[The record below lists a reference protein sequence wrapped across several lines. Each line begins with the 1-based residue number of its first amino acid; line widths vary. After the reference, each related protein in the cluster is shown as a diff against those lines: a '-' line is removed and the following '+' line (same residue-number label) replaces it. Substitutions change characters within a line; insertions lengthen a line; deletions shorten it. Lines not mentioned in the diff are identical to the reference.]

1 MRAPALS
8 LLGGTLVALGSA
20 LGCGGVTSA
29 AATTNARSGAPETPP
44 AAALDALDA
53 GDRAVLPPRVAQTP
67 SSEGSPTE
75 ARLTTY
81 RIDQAID
88 DVSGTFA
95 ARMTLTFENPT
106 GAPLDRVPLLLHPNA
121 PRELGQADSGAIEL
135 TTVTDESGAAL
146 AVEQKRATLALVSV
160 PPIAAGARFTM
171 KLAYV
176 GKLRQLPTNANDP
189 FAQAMSAMGSMSGSG
204 ASDYGLLATGD
215 GILTFACAYPILAP
229 FRAGA
234 FDTSPPAKLGD
245 LAYNAVARFD
255 VRTLVPTGVT
265 LVTNLVD
272 AAPRELSPGTTLVES
287 AGSFVRDFV
296 LVAGRDLERQ
306 SVNVGAVRVTSV
318 SRKRDAEGGKR
329 ALDTAASALASFER
343 RFGPYP
349 YTELDVAEASIVG
362 GAGGVEFS
370 GMVLVAGML
379 YRAPDDS
386 QSPLAT
392 MMKLWGSIGG
402 GLGAMDGVDQDG
414 AAPADAAPSG
424 GAPTTDP
431 SAVLDGVL
439 EFTVAHEVA
448 HQWFAGLVGND
459 SHENPSLD
467 EPAAQYLAGLA
478 IEDLH
483 GPEAAARA
491 MDANVKMNYA
501 LYRLLGGVDRPV
513 QRSTSSFR
521 SGIEYAALVYGK
533 APYAYVALRKK
544 HGDERLHAAMR
555 SAIDA
560 HRFDIVAPSA
570 WIDALAS
577 SLGADVRPTFAR
589 WFEEAHG
596 DADLGVDGD
605 GEFVMNT
612 MFPPEV
618 AGSLREATATLG
630 MKPGELVRMVFGGAL
645 GDDAPTGPGF
655 DPAEVLGKLGRG
667 E

>member
-1 MRAPALS
+1 MRSEARFAVFAGS
-8 LLGGTLVALGSA
+8 LLL
-20 LGCGGVTSA
+20 LGCGA
-29 AATTNARSGAPETPP
+29 APVASNPLAAPGGTAP
-44 AAALDALDA
+44 AAQLDALPLA
-53 GDRAVLPPRVAQTP
+53 VGDRASLPPLVARAPDAAT
-67 SSEGSPTE
+67 TE

-106 GAPLDRVPLLLHPNA
+106 GAPLDRVPILLHPNA
-121 PRELGQADSGAIEL
+121 PRELGHADAGSLEL
-135 TTVTDESGAAL
+135 TTVTGEDGAAFV
-146 AVEQKRATLALVSV
+146 VEKKRPTLAIVSV

-171 KLAYV
+171 KLEYT

-215 GILTFACAYPILAP
+215 GILTFACAYPVLAP

-245 LAYNAVARFD
+245 LAYNAVARFE
-255 VRTLVPTGVT
+255 VRTLVPMGVG

-272 AAPRELSPGTTLVES
+272 AAPREVSSGTTLVES

-306 SVNVGAVRVTSV
+306 SAKVGDVTVKSV
-318 SRKRDAEGGKR
+318 SRKRDADGGKR
-329 ALDTAASALASFER
+329 ALAMATSALASYER

-349 YTELDVAEASIVG
+349 YRELDVAEASIVG

-379 YRAPDDS
+379 YRSPDDS

-392 MMKLWGSIGG
+392 LMKLWGSIGG
-402 GLGAMDGVDQDG
+402 GLGTMETD
-414 AAPADAAPSG
+414 APAPTAG
-424 GAPTTDP
+424 GAPATDP
-431 SAVLDGVL
+431 EAVLGSVL

-478 IEDLH
+478 IEDLR

-513 QRSTSSFR
+513 LRSTSSFR

-533 APYAYVALRKK
+533 APYAYVAMRKRY
-544 HGDERLHAAMR
+544 GDEKLHAAMR
-555 SAIDA
+555 RAIDA
-560 HRFDIVAPSA
+560 HRFEIVEPAA

-577 SLGADVRPTFAR
+577 DLGPDVRPTFAR
-589 WFEEAHG
+589 WFGEAHG

-605 GEFVMNT
+605 GEFVVNT

-618 AGSLREATATLG
+618 ASSLRDATATLG

-655 DPAEVLGKLGRG
+655 DPTEVLGKLGRSP
-667 E
+667 